1 MWLCDQDGLF
11 QSSFILMQPDHILI
25 IREWMYLCFFCSC
38 CYSPWCI
45 LFDPD
50 HRWGLNQISFTFFL
64 LRSCWLFSLGI
75 LYCYPFWWYKETA
88 LMLIFIPEFATK
100 CNISHSRRNHRD
112 SELQPLLQKK
122 EHFLNPFLQANFH
135 VCKPHQY
142 LICNENWLTCRYAKG
157 KFYTH

>member
-1 MWLCDQDGLF
+1 
-11 QSSFILMQPDHILI
+11 
-25 IREWMYLCFFCSC
+25 MYLCLFCSC

-122 EHFLNPFLQANFH
+122 NTSLTLFCKLPSMYANPINIWFVMKTDWHADMQKENFILIKLILRAQEGWNTFLGCH
-135 VCKPHQY
+135 
-142 LICNENWLTCRYAKG
+142 ETT
-157 KFYTH
+157 YTPRSY